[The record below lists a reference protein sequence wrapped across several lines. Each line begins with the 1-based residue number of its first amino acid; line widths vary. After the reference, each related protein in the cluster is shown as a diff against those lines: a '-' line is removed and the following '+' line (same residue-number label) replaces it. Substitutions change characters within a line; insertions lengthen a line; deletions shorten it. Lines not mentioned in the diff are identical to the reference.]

1 MKTPSFIPGIS
12 LIRILLCL
20 MICVFHWKWWS
31 PAGGSVGVDWFIIL
45 SGFLMMFTLKKEKF
59 STPSFYPLL
68 LAYKS
73 HFNFNNLVSVLIAS
87 FGGNQFVY

>member
-1 MKTPSFIPGIS
+1 M
-12 LIRILLCL
+12 
-20 MICVFHWKWWS
+20 
-31 PAGGSVGVDWFIIL
+31 DWFIIL

-87 FGGNQFVY
+87 FGGNQFVYQYTGDNYPLWYMKIEILLVLFPSGGIRT